1 LIRLSWVSAAAVV
14 PDSSDGTDSGDP
26 SHPSYLFERISIV
39 HELQNAPQGNAQ
51 FGKGELRERSRNLH
65 FTMTRIGHQDAVVRD
80 EGNRVGARKRALVS
94 RGGCALAALSCGFS
108 LWVKAAEI
116 ASMPVLEG
124 SAAYRVNC
132 ANCHGENLSG
142 GYGPSLRDMAFR
154 TKWTSLGPAALREFL
169 STRMPPSDPGGLA
182 QDMYE
187 QIATFIEQTSG
198 IATTPPPAKQNEST
212 TELTDPARPSD
223 RRGV

>member
-1 LIRLSWVSAAAVV
+1 MGKDGSRAIGITLPV
-14 PDSSDGTDSGDP
+14 DSSVLGICP
-26 SHPSYLFERISIV
+26 SR
-39 HELQNAPQGNAQ
+39 G
-51 FGKGELRERSRNLH
+51 RSRLKGRYR
-65 FTMTRIGHQDAVVRD
+65 FWRPLTLQLFVRAD
-80 EGNRVGARKRALVS
+80 EGNRGGVRKRVLVS

-116 ASMPVLEG
+116 APMPVLEG

-212 TELTDPARPSD
+212 TEPTDPARPSD